1 MSQTSSAPIAKPPA
15 ETLVRDIRRA
25 TREHHPAEGKI
36 FVVLEGLRSEEHAAL
51 CRREAIMVGKPAPRR
66 NSGNAPPELAPGCE
80 WWGVGFTNPATFP
93 PQKPE
98 DFRGF
103 QPG

>member
-51 CRREAIMVGKPAPRR
+51 R
-66 NSGNAPPELAPGCE
+66 S
-80 WWGVGFTNPATFP
+80 
-93 PQKPE
+93 
-98 DFRGF
+98 
-103 QPG
+103 